1 MVEMN
6 DTEIIELDN
15 GEKYAI
21 ISSINYDNKEYIL
34 VSEMS
39 DDEQNISEE
48 LDIFIR
54 TNEFIRAIEEENEY
68 NLLKEAFEKKLES

>member
-6 DTEIIELDN
+6 DTEIIELEN

-34 VSEMS
+34 VSEIS

-54 TNEFIRAIEEENEY
+54 TNEFIKAIEEENEY
-68 NLLKEAFEKKLES
+68 NLLKEVFEKKLES